1 MMWCNRHSGILHQTN
16 LLRYNISDS
25 WLHHFLSDVTLISF
39 LHLWMLCSSNCD
51 GTIQSN
57 WSHSGRRKA
66 FWDWKK
72 KDCFI
77 IILSQYNIYEDVRRA
92 LVKVTMKGKHVTC
105 EYRDAAHAWYG
116 LLVYELQWLIIQD
129 NSGHFL
135 FHLHWKYNLL
145 WTR

>member
-1 MMWCNRHSGILHQTN
+1 M
-16 LLRYNISDS
+16 
-25 WLHHFLSDVTLISF
+25 
-39 LHLWMLCSSNCD
+39 
-51 GTIQSN
+51 
-57 WSHSGRRKA
+57 KA

-105 EYRDAAHAWYG
+105 EYRDAAHARYG
-116 LLVYELQWLIIQD
+116 LSVYELQWLIIQD

-135 FHLHWKYNLL
+135 LHLHWKYNLL
-145 WTR
+145 